1 MAQQDD
7 LGTMLALYRAVWRAT
22 GRQQVFLI
30 VLSLVVAALA
40 AAPLKFQQ
48 LVVNGLVRD
57 GGTSRLAW
65 LCAGLLAVVLL
76 SAALKFAL
84 NLNLSAV
91 GERVVRLIRER
102 LYANSVAAAAIP
114 APDLPK
120 RGTLVTMLS
129 AEAET
134 VGSFAGAAIAAPLM

>member
-1 MAQQDD
+1 MR
-7 LGTMLALYRAVWRAT
+7 T
-22 GRQQVFLI
+22 
-30 VLSLVVAALA
+30 AAFTFSPTFTVTISPPRIKA
-40 AAPLKFQQ
+40 
-48 LVVNGLVRD
+48 
-57 GGTSRLAW
+57 
-65 LCAGLLAVVLL
+65 

-134 VGSFAGAAIAAPLM
+134 VGSFAGAAIAAPLL